1 MRRLELLSVPAVPDM
16 RIQGLPYA
24 VREAGFFTG
33 IFLLVVLGIVTD
45 WTIRLC
51 EAIHIV
57 FWLRLMI
64 MIIRSVV
71 LNAKLTGKKSYIDIM
86 ESCFGFPGR
95 AVVSFF
101 QFSFAFGGMCAFAVI
116 LGDTIPRKCLYHH
129 LVTH

>member
-1 MRRLELLSVPAVPDM
+1 M